1 MLAAA
6 ALAAALA
13 AVLTAVLAAVLAAV
27 MAAAELLALGEHSA
41 CFAKELC
48 ARLLPKTV
56 LAYVAGTRVV
66 EVPADV
72 QSGGLAVGLLTAEAG
87 CLAMG

>member
-6 ALAAALA
+6 AVAAALA

-27 MAAAELLALGEHSA
+27 MAAAELLALGEQPS
-41 CFAKELC
+41 FANELL
-48 ARLLPKTV
+48 RLPMTL